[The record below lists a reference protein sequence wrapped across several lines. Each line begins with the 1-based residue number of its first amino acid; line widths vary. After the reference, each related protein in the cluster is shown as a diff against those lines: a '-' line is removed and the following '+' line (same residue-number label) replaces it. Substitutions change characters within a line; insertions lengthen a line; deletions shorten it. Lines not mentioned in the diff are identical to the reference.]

1 VAVEFAAVRLLI
13 ALVAA
18 LAAPASF
25 HSSVRSVPSGVKQQ
39 LRTGGFWHPG
49 CPVGRNDLRLLT
61 VTHRDFEG
69 RDRTGQLIVN
79 RTAAQPLARVFRKL
93 YRQGF
98 PIRHMEL
105 ADFYGPKKGR
115 PKDGDV
121 TAAFECRQAAASPC
135 TGGGGT
141 GSWSQHAYGLAVD
154 VDPHENPYVGCGMSR
169 DPTLRRYRNR
179 SHHYRGM
186 VTRRA
191 IRAFASI
198 GWGWGGAWAGNTKD
212 YMHFS
217 STGH

>member
-1 VAVEFAAVRLLI
+1 MRLLI

-25 HSSVRSVPSGVKQQ
+25 HSSVQPLPTAVKQQ
-39 LRTGGFWHPG
+39 LRSGGFWHSG
-49 CPVGRNDLRLLT
+49 CPVARKDLRLLT
-61 VTHRDFEG
+61 VSYRDFKG
-69 RDRTGQLIVN
+69 RNRTGQLIVN
-79 RTAAQPLARVFRKL
+79 KGAAHPLARVFRKL
-93 YRQGF
+93 YRQRF

-105 ADFYGPKKGR
+105 ADFYGPRKDR

-154 VDPHENPYVGCGMSR
+154 VNPHENPYVGCGMSR
-169 DPTLRRYRNR
+169 DPTLRKYRDR

-186 VTRRA
+186 VTSRA
-191 IRAFASI
+191 IRAFTSI
-198 GWGWGGAWAGNTKD
+198 GWGWGGAWAGDTKD